1 MTTRRNLLSRGSL
14 SVGSASRAEMC
25 EQPILSVGSSKMAS
39 GVAAELERDR
49 VAVLGDTAMRQ
60 FGGGVTRAVDATVSK
75 SSHG

>member
-1 MTTRRNLLSRGSL
+1 MSKGPL

-49 VAVLGDTAMRQ
+49 VAVLLGDTAMRQ
-60 FGGGVTRAVDATVSK
+60 FGVTRAGDATVSK